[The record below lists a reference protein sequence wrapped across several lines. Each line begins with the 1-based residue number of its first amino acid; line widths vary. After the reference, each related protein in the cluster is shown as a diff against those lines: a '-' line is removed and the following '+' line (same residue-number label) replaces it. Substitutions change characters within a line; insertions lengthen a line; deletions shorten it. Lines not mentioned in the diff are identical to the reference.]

1 MCKILIA
8 GDLAPLSINQALFE
22 QGDKNSIINDLKF
35 DSDCFVVNLECPLT
49 NSEKEIVK
57 SGPNIKSSVK
67 TINGIKNLGVDI
79 VNLANNHIYDF
90 GQEGYNDT
98 LEQLEK
104 NQINHFGSGNTL
116 NEANSIY
123 VREIEG
129 LKIGFYGV
137 SEFEWSI
144 VSNNKSGANP
154 IDKISFLEAKS
165 SVDVDHIIVFIHG
178 GKEHYNYPTP
188 KLQELARFYA
198 DYGASAVICQ
208 HTHIIGSCET
218 FNDVPIF
225 YGQGNFIFSN
235 LSNTGKDWNTGFLID
250 LKLTSN
256 TIDWNL
262 TFFNQLPE
270 GGVEK
275 MSAEEEKEH
284 RLLFNQ
290 RSSLILDS
298 DKVQEKWNKE
308 CAREGWKYERQL
320 GGLNKRLFNIM
331 NKFKLG
337 RFFYQTAKTQS
348 QLSMIRCETHR
359 EVLETYLNNKINQSQ
374 I

>member
-1 MCKILIA
+1 MCKITIA
-8 GDLAPLSINQALFE
+8 GDLAPLSINQKVFE
-22 QGDKNSIINDLKF
+22 NGNTLSIKKNLGLQTDL
-35 DSDCFVVNLECPLT
+35 FVVNLECPLT

-57 SGPNIKSSVK
+57 SGPNIKSSIE
-67 TINGIKNLGVDI
+67 TINGIVNLGVDI

-90 GQEGYNDT
+90 GQKGYTDT

-116 NEANSIY
+116 QEANSVYI
-123 VREIEG
+123 REIEG

-144 VSNNKSGANP
+144 VSSNKAGANP
-154 IDKISFLEAKS
+154 IDKIGFLEAKS
-165 SVDVDHIIVFIHG
+165 SVDADHIIVFIHG

-188 KLQELARFYA
+188 NLQKLARFYA

-208 HTHIIGSCET
+208 HTHIIGCCET
-218 FNDVPIF
+218 FNEVPIF

-235 LSNTGKDWNTGFLID
+235 PSNTGKDWNTGFLID
-250 LKLTSN
+250 LKLTHN

-270 GGVEK
+270 GGVKK
-275 MSAEEEKEH
+275 MNEEEEKEH
-284 RLLFNQ
+284 LRLFNK
-290 RSSLILDS
+290 RSILIQNS
-298 DKVQEKWNKE
+298 DKVQEKWIEE
-308 CAREGWKYERQL
+308 CAREGWKHERQL
-320 GGLNKRLFNIM
+320 GGLNKRLFNIIS
-331 NKFKLG
+331 KLKLG
-337 RFFYQTAKTQS
+337 RFFYQPAKTRS

-359 EVLETYLNNKINQSQ
+359 EVLETYLNNKIKQFK